1 MKKMTALMIFL
12 LLVLVWSCSKDKASD
27 QTGNNSCNT
36 VNMSY
41 ANDIQ
46 PIIAGS
52 CTGSCHNTNNPT
64 GNRILTSYS
73 GLVDAIDNGKLVG
86 VISHSAGYPPM
97 PQGGAK
103 LSDCSI
109 NKIKAWIEQG
119 ALNN

>member
-1 MKKMTALMIFL
+1 MKRLTALMMFVLIL
-12 LLVLVWSCSKDKASD
+12 LIWSCSKDKASD
-27 QTGNNSCNT
+27 QTTGTACNT
-36 VNMSY
+36 ANMSY
-41 ANDIQ
+41 ARDIQ

-52 CTGSCHNTNNPT
+52 CTGSCHNPDNPT
-64 GNRILTSYS
+64 GNRILTTYS
-73 GLVDAIDNGKLVG
+73 GVVAAIDNGKLVG

-109 NKIKAWIEQG
+109 NKIKAWIDQG

>member
-1 MKKMTALMIFL
+1 MKKMTALILF
-12 LLVLVWSCSKDKASD
+12 VSAELVWSCSKDKASN
-27 QTGNNSCNT
+27 QTNDNNCNT
-36 VNMSY
+36 ANMSY

-46 PIIAGS
+46 PIISGN
-52 CTGSCHNTNNPT
+52 CTGSCHNANNPT
-64 GNRILTSYS
+64 GNRILTTYS
-73 GLVDAIDNGKLVG
+73 GVVDAIDNGKLVG